1 MKAVV
6 MTQPG
11 PPEVLQLQEVP
22 EPAIATP
29 TQVKVKLHAAG
40 VNPIDTKL
48 RQRGLFYGA
57 EPPAIL
63 GCDGAGEVV
72 AVGDQVSRFQP
83 GDQVWFCHGG
93 LGREPGNYAE
103 YTVLEESR
111 AEFKPAR
118 VDMVHAAAAPLVL
131 ITAWEALYDRGR
143 LEEDQVALIHA
154 GAGGVGHV
162 AIQLAKIRG
171 AQVIT
176 TVSSEEKAELAREL
190 GADVVV
196 NYQEEKVAEVVDEV
210 TEGRGVDLV
219 FDTVGPEV
227 FRASVPLLAEYG
239 TLVTILDPGEAL
251 VTSEARN
258 KNLTIAFTLMLTP
271 ALKDLPE
278 ALAHQGEIL
287 RRCGEWMTEGRL
299 RVEVNR
305 VLLLAEAAEAH
316 RLVEAGHTKGKIV
329 LNIVQ

>member
-6 MTQPG
+6 MTEAG
-11 PPEVLQLQEVP
+11 PPEVLELQEVADP
-22 EPAIATP
+22 TITTP
-29 TQVKVKLHAAG
+29 TQIKVKLHAAG
-40 VNPIDTKL
+40 VNPVDAKIRSK
-48 RQRGLFYGA
+48 GLFYGA
-57 EPPAIL
+57 QPPAIL

-72 AVGDQVSRFQP
+72 ETGESVTRFQP

-103 YTVLEESR
+103 YTVLEETR

-118 VDMVHAAAAPLVL
+118 VEMLHAAAAPLVL
-131 ITAWEALYDRGR
+131 ITAWEALFDRGR
-143 LEEDQVALIHA
+143 LQEGQDVLIHG

-162 AIQLAKIRG
+162 ALQLARIQG
-171 AQVIT
+171 ARVIT
-176 TVSSEEKAELAREL
+176 TVSSAEKAEFALAH
-190 GADVVV
+190 GADAVI
-196 NYQEEKVAEVVDEV
+196 NYREQDVTAAVMEL

-227 FRASVPLLAEYG
+227 FRQSIPLLAEYG
-239 TLVTILDPGEAL
+239 TLVTILDPADGL

-287 RRCGEWMTEGRL
+287 RRCGEWMTEGKL
-299 RVEVNR
+299 EVAVSR
-305 VLLLAEAAEAH
+305 VLPLAQAAEAH
-316 RLVEAGHTKGKIV
+316 RLIEAGHTTGKIV
-329 LNIVQ
+329 LEI

>member
-1 MKAVV
+1 MKAVL
-6 MTQPG
+6 MTQTG
-11 PPEVLQLQEVP
+11 APEVLQLAEVK
-22 EPAIATP
+22 EPTITTP
-29 TQVKVKLHAAG
+29 TQIKVKLHAAG

-48 RQRGLFYGA
+48 RSRGLFYDA
-57 EPPAIL
+57 QPPAIL

-72 AVGDQVSRFQP
+72 EAGEQSSRFQP

-93 LGREPGNYAE
+93 LGREQGNYAE

-118 VDMVHAAAAPLVL
+118 VEMVEAAAGPLVL

-143 LEEDQVALIHA
+143 LEEGQDVLIHA

-162 AIQLAKIRG
+162 AIQLAKLRG
-171 AQVIT
+171 ARVIT
-176 TVSSEEKAELAREL
+176 TVSSPEKAEFVRSL
-190 GADVVV
+190 GADAVIDYRRDDIAGAV
-196 NYQEEKVAEVVDEV
+196 QEL

-227 FRASVPLLAEYG
+227 FRKSIPLLSEYG
-239 TLVTILDPGEAL
+239 TLVTILDPGEGL

-258 KNLTIAFTLMLTP
+258 RNLTIAFTLMLTP
-271 ALKDLPE
+271 ALKDLPG

-299 RVEVNR
+299 KVKVSRTFP
-305 VLLLAEAAEAH
+305 LAEAAAAH
-316 RLVEAGHTKGKIV
+316 RLIEEGHVMGKIV
-329 LNIVQ
+329 LDID

>member
-6 MTQPG
+6 MTEAG
-11 PPEVLQLQEVP
+11 PPEVLRLEEVE

-48 RQRGLFYGA
+48 RARGLFYGA
-57 EPPAIL
+57 QPPAIL

-72 AVGDQVSRFQP
+72 EVGSEVTRFQP

-93 LGREPGNYAE
+93 LGREPGNYAQF
-103 YTVLEESR
+103 TVLEESR

-118 VDMVHAAAAPLVL
+118 VDMVHAAAGPLVL

-143 LEEDQVALIHA
+143 LEEGQDVLIHG

-171 AQVIT
+171 ARVIT
-176 TVSSEEKAELAREL
+176 TVSSQEKADFARSL
-190 GADVVV
+190 GADAVI
-196 NYQEEKVAEVVDEV
+196 NYREQEVEAAVMEL

-227 FRASVPLLAEYG
+227 FRNSIPLLAEYG
-239 TLVTILDPGEAL
+239 TLVTILDPADGL
-251 VTSEARN
+251 VTAEARN

-299 RVEVNR
+299 EVK
-305 VLLLAEAAEAH
+305 VSHTFPLEQAAEAH
-316 RLVEAGHTKGKIV
+316 RLIEQGHTQGKIV
-329 LNIVQ
+329 LEI